1 MKEGQEPPTTDRYEP
16 PAVKYVGDV
25 ADLTR
30 AEKTVGDADGSTFAG
45 LDIGFIS

>member
-16 PAVKYVGDV
+16 PAVTYVGDV

-30 AEKTVGDADGSTFAG
+30 QVKTIGDSDGTTFLG
-45 LDIGFIS
+45 LDVS